1 MAAPSLFD
9 FLKHLTEP
17 NGRRDLLLEDEA
29 NMKAYQPFIINR
41 GLAQHIAT
49 VMYAQEMNKCGSISK
64 EMHYGFLFGSIK
76 KSKRYAK
83 WAKKDETPEDIQLIA
98 ETYQVSIERAM
109 EYAKL
114 ISKEDIQRIR
124 AKQDK
129 GGIIGKPKGVGK

>member
-17 NGRRDLLLEDEA
+17 NGRRDLLLESEE

-49 VMYAQEMNKCGSISK
+49 VMYAQEMNKCPGIGK
-64 EMHYGFLFGSIK
+64 EMHYGFLFSAIK
-76 KSKRYAK
+76 KSKRYSK
-83 WAKKDETPEDIQLIA
+83 WAKKDEIPEDIQLIA
-98 ETYQVSIERAM
+98 ETYQISIERAM

-124 AKQDK
+124 QKQDK
-129 GGIIGKPKGVGK
+129 GGIMGKPKGV